1 MTAQAFVAQLGWVL
15 VDFLWQ
21 GALIGCAT
29 AVLLT
34 ALRNARAE
42 SRYLVACS
50 ALLLCLL
57 WPATALVLRLSN
69 GGEAAGAAA
78 LPLGQWLASRG
89 EAQAAGWT
97 ALLQDSLSWIVGA
110 WAFCVAALALR
121 MALGL
126 LWVRQA
132 SRAQATDSQWQAR
145 LASMAHGFGIVRQVR
160 LRVVDGLA
168 SPVTAGWL
176 KPVVLVPA
184 ALVTGMPAQLL
195 EALLAHELAHV
206 RRCDYLVNLAQG
218 AIESLL
224 FYHPAVWWISHRIRV
239 EREHIADDL
248 AASRLGEPRRLALAL
263 SELEKRQFSTHD
275 LAQAANGGDLMQR
288 IKRLVRPDTQ
298 ALNWKAAI
306 PVLGLAAACI
316 AGCAQTPAAV
326 QETAQPQ
333 AQAAAHDTIAT
344 HPNATR
350 ALAQFDTCAKPEYT
364 PEALAKRAQGTVS
377 LRFRVEADGTV
388 SQANVLKS
396 SGDASLDEAAR
407 VAIAKCRFT
416 PATMN
421 GKAQAAWVPVQYVW
435 TL

>member
-1 MTAQAFVAQLGWVL
+1 MTAQAFVSQLGWVL

-69 GGEAAGAAA
+69 GGDAAGAPA

-89 EAQAAGWT
+89 EAHAAGWT

-132 SRAQATDSQWQAR
+132 ARAQATHTQWQAR
-145 LASMAHGFGIVRQVR
+145 LTSMARGFGIARQVR
-160 LRVVDGLA
+160 LRVVEGLA

-184 ALVTGMPAQLL
+184 VLVTGMPAQLL

-248 AASRLGEPRRLALAL
+248 AARSLGEPRRLAQAL

-298 ALNWKAAI
+298 ASSWKAAI
-306 PVLGLAAACI
+306 PVLGLAVACI
-316 AGCAQTPAAV
+316 AGCAQTPTAS
-326 QETAQPQ
+326 QET
-333 AQAAAHDTIAT
+333 AAAHDTVAGN
-344 HPNATR
+344 PNATR
-350 ALAQFDTCAKPEYT
+350 ALARFDTCAKPEYT

-377 LRFRVEADGTV
+377 LRFRVEADGSV
-388 SQANVLKS
+388 SQANVVQS

-407 VAIAKCRFT
+407 VAIAKCTFT
-416 PATMN
+416 PATVN

-435 TL
+435 QL